1 MLGFLSVV
9 GPAVLFKLFEES
21 AKVCMQE
28 DSCVIVPIFAY
39 KCAGKKPTFSGQIGF
54 MNAVAPLSSSDRSVV
69 APAVFSEFLT
79 ASLLILRAISR
90 TNSRGIFGSAGRP
103 RFRDFECQNI
113 RKAV

>member
-1 MLGFLSVV
+1 
-9 GPAVLFKLFEES
+9 
-21 AKVCMQE
+21 
-28 DSCVIVPIFAY
+28 
-39 KCAGKKPTFSGQIGF
+39 

-113 RKAV
+113 RKAVWCHLNRTLHYLEPFHLLKHADADLTYLGPAKPVTSSSDGRIAGEGQRDRNHF